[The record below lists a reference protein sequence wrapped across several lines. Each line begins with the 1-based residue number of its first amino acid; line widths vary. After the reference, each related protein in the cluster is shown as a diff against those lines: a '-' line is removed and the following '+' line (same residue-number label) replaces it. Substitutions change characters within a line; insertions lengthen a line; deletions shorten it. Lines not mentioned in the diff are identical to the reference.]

1 MHSFVP
7 HISTTLTTPLLL
19 LSLTRNEACR
29 KNRSNRAGTFA
40 FLRKRSSSSRVYIF
54 FLSLSRCHARRPFT
68 TTIDSRETL
77 IYISAF
83 EPFFVALDDVACA
96 MRSRARSKKK
106 RVWRRDAK
114 TRRIRAREE
123 TGCERRDVGR
133 AVPFRG
139 GFRVLC
145 FFSSNLLFWVFFV
158 LVSCHHHHH
167 LSMNNNEA

>member
-1 MHSFVP
+1 VHSFVP
-7 HISTTLTTPLLL
+7 HISTTTTPLL
-19 LSLTRNEACR
+19 STRNEACR
-29 KNRSNRAGTFA
+29 KNRSNRAGKFA
-40 FLRKRSSSSRVYIF
+40 FLRYIYIYIYS
-54 FLSLSRCHARRPFT
+54 LSLDAIRASSLY
-68 TTIDSRETL
+68 DSRRLIPETL
-77 IYISAF
+77 IYMSAF
-83 EPFFVALDDVACA
+83 EPFFAGS
-96 MRSRARSKKK
+96 MMSRARCEVARVRKKK
-106 RVWRRDAK
+106 PVWRRDAK

-167 LSMNNNEA
+167 HLSMNNNEA

>member
-7 HISTTLTTPLLL
+7 HISTTLTTPVL

-29 KNRSNRAGTFA
+29 KNRSNRAGKFA
-40 FLRKRSSSSRVYIF
+40 FLRKRSSSSHIYF
-54 FLSLSRCHARRPFT
+54 FSLSRCHARRPFT

-106 RVWRRDAK
+106 PVWRRDAK

-158 LVSCHHHHH
+158 LVSCHH

>member
-7 HISTTLTTPLLL
+7 QHISTTLTTPLL

-29 KNRSNRAGTFA
+29 KNRSNRAGKFA
-40 FLRKRSSSSRVYIF
+40 FLRKRSSSSYIYF
-54 FLSLSRCHARRPFT
+54 SLSLDATRVVLLRRRLIP
-68 TTIDSRETL
+68 ETL

-83 EPFFVALDDVACA
+83 EPFFALDDVACA

-106 RVWRRDAK
+106 PVWRRDAK

-158 LVSCHHHHH
+158 LVSCHH

>member
-1 MHSFVP
+1 MRVV
-7 HISTTLTTPLLL
+7 LL
-19 LSLTRNEACR
+19 
-29 KNRSNRAGTFA
+29 
-40 FLRKRSSSSRVYIF
+40 
-54 FLSLSRCHARRPFT
+54 RRRLIP
-68 TTIDSRETL
+68 ETL

-83 EPFFVALDDVACA
+83 EPFFALDDVACA

-106 RVWRRDAK
+106 TVWRRDAK

>member
-1 MHSFVP
+1 MCHTSRRRRLLYSRRETKHAERIEATVQVNSLFFENVLLR
-7 HISTTLTTPLLL
+7 HIFFFS
-19 LSLTRNEACR
+19 LSLDATRVVL
-29 KNRSNRAGTFA
+29 
-40 FLRKRSSSSRVYIF
+40 LR
-54 FLSLSRCHARRPFT
+54 RRLIP
-68 TTIDSRETL
+68 ETL

-83 EPFFVALDDVACA
+83 EPFFALDDVACA

-106 RVWRRDAK
+106 PVWRRDAK